1 MKWWIPV
8 IVFPFVLCGFWWN
21 PTSNM
26 DDRQAIAELQADVLQ
41 LRGFII
47 THWSTEHGVVVP
59 APEPEFNPP
68 SAEEGDN
75 QLDKH
80 PTKGKERNIMNS
92 NEALQNEIDALS
104 ENMDKRFTAL
114 MAHIDKAFA
123 QREES
128 LSISFGGVSSH
139 FGDVFTRLT
148 KIEEALGINQK
159 DE

>member
-1 MKWWIPV
+1 
-8 IVFPFVLCGFWWN
+8 
-21 PTSNM
+21 
-26 DDRQAIAELQADVLQ
+26 
-41 LRGFII
+41 
-47 THWSTEHGVVVP
+47 
-59 APEPEFNPP
+59 
-68 SAEEGDN
+68 
-75 QLDKH
+75 
-80 PTKGKERNIMNS
+80 MNS

-114 MAHIDKAFA
+114 KAHIDKAFA